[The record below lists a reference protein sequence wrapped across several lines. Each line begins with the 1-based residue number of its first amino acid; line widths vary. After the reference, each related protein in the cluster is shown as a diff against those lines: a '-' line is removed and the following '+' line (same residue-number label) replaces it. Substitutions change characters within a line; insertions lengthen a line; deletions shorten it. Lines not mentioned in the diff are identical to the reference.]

1 MPKNILIFSD
11 GTGQAGGLFP
21 DERRSNVYKLFRATR
36 CGPDSSVDPDQQVAF
51 YDAGLGSASDAED
64 VKIGFLRKIY
74 NLLSQTTGFGI
85 TKNIIDCYTAILQS
99 SEPGDRI
106 YLFGFSRGAYTAR
119 CVGGILGYCGVPTT
133 MADGTPLRRDPK
145 NARKIATTAVR
156 DVYQHG
162 SGRQDKRFADQRK
175 ELARKFREAHGSN
188 NVDGE
193 ANTVPYFIGVWD
205 TVGALGV
212 SQLQQIMVLAVLMV
226 LGAIISAT
234 IWFVQ
239 PWDIGF
245 WIWNG
250 WGIAIAAAA
259 FALWYVK
266 AHIRFATDLNDPL
279 CRTLHITGWRM
290 RFYDTYLNPR
300 VRYAKHALSIDEN
313 RATFERVGWTP
324 REVQA
329 GDREVDWFEQVWFA
343 GVHSDVGG
351 SYLENE
357 SRLSDISLKWMVDR
371 ATSVPHPIVVD
382 WTWLHLFPS
391 AKGMQHD
398 ECKSGR
404 MPWKRGMRQIP
415 PDAPLHP
422 SVVERFEVSALLHF
436 DESRPYRPEALRGHN
451 AVSGFYTS
459 FDDKSPERQ
468 PISCIAQRCLKAIGL
483 Q

>member
-36 CGPDSSVDPDQQVAF
+36 CGPDSSVNPDLQVAF
-51 YDAGLGSASDAED
+51 YDAGLGSASDAEE

-74 NLLSQTTGFGI
+74 NVLSQATGFGI

-145 NARKIATTAVR
+145 NARKIATMAVKH
-156 DVYQHG
+156 VYQHG
-162 SGRQDKRFADQRK
+162 SGRQDGRFAKQRK
-175 ELARKFREAHGSN
+175 ELARKFRETHGSSN
-188 NVDGE
+188 TDGE
-193 ANTVPYFIGVWD
+193 ANSVPYFIGVWD
-205 TVGALGV
+205 TVGALGI
-212 SQLQQIMVLAVLMV
+212 SWLYQLLVLAGLVVLC
-226 LGAIISAT
+226 ATISAG
-234 IWFVQ
+234 IWSVQ
-239 PWDIGF
+239 PWEIGF
-245 WIWNG
+245 GTWNG
-250 WGIAIAAAA
+250 WAIAIAAAI
-259 FALWYVK
+259 FALWYVIT
-266 AHIRFATDLNDPL
+266 HIRFATGLDDPWW
-279 CRTLHITGWRM
+279 RTLHITGWRM
-290 RFYDTYLNPR
+290 RFYDTYLNRR

-324 REVQA
+324 TDAQA
-329 GDREVDWFEQVWFA
+329 DDREEDWFEQVWFA

-371 ATSVPHPIVVD
+371 ATAVPHPIVVD

-391 AKGMQHD
+391 SKGMQHD

-404 MPWKRGMRQIP
+404 MPWKRGMRLIP
-415 PDAPLHP
+415 RDAPLHP
-422 SVVERFEVSALLHF
+422 SVIERFDAETLLHF
-436 DESRPYRPEALRGHN
+436 DQVMPYRPEALRGHN
-451 AVSGFYTS
+451 AVADYYITVSS
-459 FDDKSPERQ
+459 KSEIRQ
-468 PISCIAQRCLKAIGL
+468 PIV
-483 Q
+483 